1 MRDRRVLGAI
11 AVAVMV
17 MVAAAV
23 PASAAPFA
31 RSGIA
36 DWTKPP
42 AAQAEPG
49 FTPPVVTRSRLANG
63 IAVLVVENHALP
75 IASVELVVPGAGAA
89 ADPMRRAGLAA
100 FTADLLDEGA
110 GGLSALA
117 LAEAQ
122 AQLGAQIALEIDADA
137 ARVSAR
143 TLSATLDATLAL
155 IAKLVTQ
162 PTFAPG
168 ELARLKRDRLTAIA
182 QLRDRPP
189 EVAALVLGQALFGAD
204 SGYGHPENGTRA
216 DVQAI
221 TLADVQAFYRA
232 HWSPATMTLVIVGDV
247 DPEAV
252 KATLDAALGT
262 WHPDGGKRATRPIAT
277 PPAQPRRLLLVDR
290 PGAAQS
296 DVELGLI
303 GPDRNDPRYF
313 AFEVLRTIV
322 GGGFTGRV
330 TQRLREQLG
339 IIYHASTD
347 MAWAVAPGPF
357 AIGVAIA
364 TPETAIGL
372 AEILAIVDDLSTR
385 DAPAGELEKAK
396 QNLVRALPEKF
407 ATNAATADAFADL
420 AQLGLPD
427 DTYAHFADGIRKV
440 TAADVRACAQ
450 ALLPPGK
457 LVFAIVGDLAKIRGS
472 LAKLGL
478 GPPAR
483 YDLDARALP

>member
-1 MRDRRVLGAI
+1 MRARWVL
-11 AVAVMV
+11 VAMI
-17 MVAAAV
+17 MSADAV
-23 PASAAPFA
+23 PAAAAPFA

-42 AAQAEPG
+42 AAQPEPR

-75 IASVELVVPGAGAA
+75 IAAVELVVPGAGAA

-100 FTADLLDEGA
+100 LTADLLDEGA

-117 LAEAQ
+117 VAEAQ
-122 AQLGAQIALEIDADA
+122 AQLGAEISLEVDLDA
-137 ARVSAR
+137 AHVSAR
-143 TLSATLDATLAL
+143 TLSGTLDATLAL

-168 ELARLKRDRLTAIA
+168 ELARLKGDRLTAIA

-189 EVAALVLGQALFGAD
+189 EVAAIVLGQALFGAD
-204 SGYGHPENGTRA
+204 SGYGHPEDGTRA

-221 TLADVQAFYRA
+221 TLADVQVFYRA
-232 HWSPATMTLVIVGDV
+232 RWNPATMTLIVAGDV
-247 DPEAV
+247 DP
-252 KATLDAALGT
+252 KALQVTLEAALGT
-262 WHPDGGKRATRPIAT
+262 WRPAGGKLANRPIAT
-277 PPAQPRRLLLVDR
+277 PPAKPRRLLLVDR

-303 GPDRNDPRYF
+303 GPARNDPRYF
-313 AFEVLRTIV
+313 AFEVLRTVI

-339 IIYHASTD
+339 IIYHARTE

-364 TPETAIGL
+364 TPETATGL
-372 AEILAIVDDLSTR
+372 AEILAIVEDVS
-385 DAPAGELEKAK
+385 AHEVPAAELEQAK
-396 QNLVRALPEKF
+396 QNLVRALPAKL
-407 ATNAATADAFADL
+407 ATNATTADAFADL

-427 DTYAHFADGIRKV
+427 DTYAHYADGIRKV
-440 TAADVRACAQ
+440 TAADVKAAAQ

-457 LVFAIVGDLAKIRGS
+457 LVFSIVGDLAKFRAA
-472 LAKLGL
+472 LDKLGL

-483 YDLDARALP
+483 YDLDARALR

>member
-1 MRDRRVLGAI
+1 MRGVV
-11 AVAVMV
+11 VAVIL
-17 MVAAAV
+17 AAALPV
-23 PASAAPFA
+23 SAAPFA

-36 DWTKPP
+36 DWGKPP
-42 AAQAEPG
+42 AAQPEPA

-75 IASVELVVPGAGAA
+75 IASIELVVPGAGAA

-110 GGLSALA
+110 GGLSARA
-117 LAEAQ
+117 MAEAE
-122 AQLGAQIALEIDADA
+122 AQLGAQIALEVDLDA
-137 ARVSAR
+137 AHVSAS
-143 TLSATLDATLAL
+143 TLSTTLDGTLAL
-155 IAKLVTQ
+155 IAKLVIQ

-168 ELARLKRDRLTAIA
+168 ELARLKGDRLTSIA

-189 EVAALVLGQALFGAD
+189 EVAAIVLGQALFGAD
-204 SGYGHPENGTRA
+204 SGYGHPEDGTRA

-221 TLADVQAFYRA
+221 TVADVQAFYRA
-232 HWSPATMTLVIVGDV
+232 HWNPATMTLIIAGDV
-247 DPEAV
+247 DP
-252 KATLDAALGT
+252 KALLGT
-262 WHPDGGKRATRPIAT
+262 LEAAFGSWRPEAAKLATRPITT
-277 PPAQPRRLLLVDR
+277 PPGKRRLLLVDR

-303 GPDRNDPRYF
+303 GPARNDPRYF

-339 IIYHASTD
+339 IIYHATTE
-347 MAWAVAPGPF
+347 MGWAVAPGPF

-364 TPETAIGL
+364 TPETATGL
-372 AEILAIVDDLSTR
+372 AEILAIVDDLAAH
-385 DAPAGELEKAK
+385 DAPAAELEQAK
-396 QNLVRALPEKF
+396 QNLARALPEKF
-407 ATNAATADAFADL
+407 ATNAATVDAFADL
-420 AQLGLPD
+420 AELGLPD
-427 DTYAHFADGIRKV
+427 DTYARFADGVRKV

-450 ALLPPGK
+450 ALLPSGK
-457 LVFAIVGDLAKIRGS
+457 LVFAVVGDLAKIRAS
-472 LAKLGL
+472 LGKLGL

-483 YDLDARALP
+483 YDLDARPR